1 MVKNKKRN
9 ALVTHFNRRF
19 MIKALAG
26 TSALALAPLRWAASA
41 ALTRPMPP
49 SKEEATFLIHSER
62 PWALE
67 TMRSS
72 FGFSPITPESH
83 FFVRNNLP
91 MPDASIIENRDA
103 WRFEVEGTERSG
115 SLSLLDLQRMNT
127 STVATVL
134 QCSGNGRAFFP
145 HKPSGSQWGI
155 GAAGCAL
162 WTGVSVADVLE
173 LFGGAKDGLKFLT
186 TTGGETIP
194 EGIDFDQVAVQRS
207 VLLDKGLKDC
217 MLVWEM
223 NGAPISLAHGG
234 PLRLIV
240 PGYYGVNNVKW
251 VKKIAATAEESG
263 AEIQQTGYR
272 VRDIGQSGGPQHP
285 SMWRMDVKSWIN
297 GPGADDKP
305 VLPGRHYIYG
315 VAFSGERGIE
325 KVEVSA
331 DHGRSWEPAELVGPD
346 LGPNAWRTFKHQ
358 VDLSL
363 GKTRYVSRATDL
375 AGDSQPQKRKENH
388 RGYGNTSWEDAG
400 LEINVVSELPK
411 FVPAPKKIT
420 AASSAVVAAVAKTS
434 TKLSAKAMQG
444 KDIYLTKAQPN
455 CGVCHTLADAGS
467 QGAVGPN
474 LDVLKPTEAQVSQA
488 ISQGVGIMPSFGAQ
502 LSSDEIAALA
512 AYVAETTR

>member
-1 MVKNKKRN
+1 VIQ
-9 ALVTHFNRRF
+9 VNRRF

-26 TSALALAPLRWAASA
+26 SIALAIAPMRWASA
-41 ALTRPMPP
+41 ALTRPMPG
-49 SKEEATFLIHSER
+49 SKEQATFLIHNER

-67 TMRSS
+67 TMRSN

-91 MPDASIIENRDA
+91 MPDASIVENRDG
-103 WRFEVEGTERSG
+103 WSFEVEGAERTG
-115 SLSLLDLQRMNT
+115 SLSLLDLKRMNT
-127 STVATVL
+127 RTVATVL

-162 WTGVSVADVLE
+162 WTGVSVADVFE
-173 LFGGAKDGLKFLT
+173 LFGGAKEDLTFLT

-194 EGIDFDQVAVQRS
+194 EGIEFNQVAVQRS
-207 VLLDKGLKDC
+207 VLLEKGLKDC

-223 NGAPISLAHGG
+223 NGAPLSLAHGG

-251 VKKIAATAEESG
+251 VKKLSATSQESG

-272 VRDIGQSGGPQHP
+272 VRDIGESGGPQHP

-305 VLPGRHYIYG
+305 VLPGRHYLYG

-325 KVEVSA
+325 KVEVSG
-331 DHGRSWEPAELVGPD
+331 DNGRSWQPAELVGPD
-346 LGPNAWRTFKHQ
+346 LGPDAWRTFKYE

-363 GKTRYVSRATDL
+363 GKSRYVSRATDM
-375 AGDSQPQKRKENH
+375 AGDTQPQKRKENH

-400 LEINVVSELPK
+400 LDINVVKELPK
-411 FVPAPKKIT
+411 FVPAPKAIAT
-420 AASSAVVAAVAKTS
+420 AAAVTVADVEKTPIV
-434 TKLSAKAMQG
+434 LSAKAELG
-444 KDIYLTKAQPN
+444 KEIYLAKAQPN
-455 CGVCHTLADAGS
+455 CGVCHALADAGTL
-467 QGAVGPN
+467 GAVGPN
-474 LDVLKPTEAQVSQA
+474 FNVLKPSEAQVSQA
-488 ISQGVGIMPSFGAQ
+488 VSNGVGIMPAFGAQ
-502 LSSDEIAALA
+502 LSSDEISALA
-512 AYVAETTR
+512 VYIAEATR